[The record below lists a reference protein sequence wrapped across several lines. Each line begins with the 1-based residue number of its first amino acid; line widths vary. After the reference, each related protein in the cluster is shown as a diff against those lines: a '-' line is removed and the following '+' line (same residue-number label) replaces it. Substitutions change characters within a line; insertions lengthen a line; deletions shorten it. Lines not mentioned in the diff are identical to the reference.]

1 MQEESNV
8 VVAVRVRPLNEN
20 EYNQRE
26 ESIVHWPDQHNLLVG
41 VLGQERVFA
50 VDVVLGPDSSQDDVF
65 AECDMTRLIDIAI
78 KGFSCTVFAFGQTGS
93 GKTYTITGP
102 HSLFQEGFDHASLA
116 GLMQRSLL
124 YLLEQ
129 VNCSGEEFH
138 LRVSYLEIYNEQVR
152 DLLNPWLPYTLVVRG
167 SRVKGF
173 YVENLSMVEF
183 QNLEGFMK
191 LLERGMQNRQS
202 SPHSQNEHSSR
213 SHSIL
218 TVYIKGVSTIGKL
231 CVVDLAGSE
240 RVRDGDSTEELL
252 EETGNINRSLLTLG
266 KCISS
271 LVDPKKRDGHIPYR
285 DSKLTKLLS
294 DSLGGSGITLMIACV
309 SPTLRNLQE
318 TLNTLHYSSRARRI
332 RNKPMV
338 KRDLREK
345 LVVSLQRE
353 IHRLREEN
361 LLLRRHFSASP
372 QSVDESGGRAAKD
385 PGSLSCPQKAEEERR
400 AWPSSSETSLR
411 SMLQELRRQNDK
423 LQRDKL
429 ALLDSQESFNQQRAQ
444 LSQEN
449 NRLLRKL
456 ENLERVISSS
466 PHSDSSR
473 SGQSVHG
480 ACGGG
485 YHNPV
490 PYPCKHTNG
499 PDPSMVYPWHP
510 VHYCCGCSSNRNLT
524 VMLPPLQ
531 EGPPQRAVQSPVEST
546 QPGPHHLGPAPADP
560 APHRKKCQAG
570 YVDRYQE
577 LKEART
583 QKAQRTIGG
592 ADVRNLRPVNHP
604 TRGQRDS

>member
-1 MQEESNV
+1 MNITEEKRAFYIGQTN
-8 VVAVRVRPLNEN
+8 AIYCLNTSPSSPFPST
-20 EYNQRE
+20 QT
-26 ESIVHWPDQHNLLVG
+26 SLLFSPEVG

-50 VDVVLGPDSSQDDVF
+50 VDVVLGPDSSQEDVF

-78 KGFSCTVFAFGQTGS
+78 KGYSCTVFAFGQTGS

-138 LRVSYLEIYNEQVR
+138 LCVSYLEIYNEQVR

-167 SRVKGF
+167 SKMQGF

-191 LLERGMQNRQS
+191 LLERGMQSRQS

-218 TVYIKGVSTIGKL
+218 TVYIKVTREFDLPPFPCSLPPSLSPGVSTIGKL

-338 KRDLREK
+338 KR
-345 LVVSLQRE
+345 
-353 IHRLREEN
+353 
-361 LLLRRHFSASP
+361 
-372 QSVDESGGRAAKD
+372 SVEESGGRAAKD
-385 PGSLSCPQKAEEERR
+385 PGTLSCPQKSGEERR

-449 NRLLRKL
+449 DRLLRKL
-456 ENLERVISSS
+456 EDLERVISSS
-466 PHSDSSR
+466 PHSDSSH
-473 SGQSVHG
+473 SGQSVRG
-480 ACGGG
+480 SCGGG

-499 PDPSMVYPWHP
+499 
-510 VHYCCGCSSNRNLT
+510 L

-531 EGPPQRAVQSPVEST
+531 DGPPQRAVQSPVEST

-560 APHRKKCQAG
+560 APHGKKCQAG
-570 YVDRYQE
+570 YADRYQE

-592 ADVRNLRPVNHP
+592 ADLRNLRPVNHP